1 GGRRMTDK
9 PPPIANLQLPV
20 APFVSLVGAGPG
32 DPGLITVKGLQRIAE
47 ADVIVYDKLAS
58 ESLLDH
64 ARADAELI
72 YMGKIGGGP
81 THAQEAINDLLVEK
95 AREGKRVVRLKGGD
109 PYVFGRGGEEGEAL
123 HNAGIPFEVVP
134 GVTSAVAVP
143 SYAGIPVTHRGL
155 AQSFAV
161 ITGHEALPGGPG
173 STPEPGE
180 GLPPG
185 INWPGLAGVDTLVF
199 LMGIRTLPEIASK
212 LIEHGRSPDTPAA
225 VIRMGTTAE
234 QRTVA
239 GTLGDI
245 VSRIKAA
252 GLTPPAITVVGE
264 VVRMRDALSWFEDRP
279 LFGKRV
285 LITRTRKQAS
295 VLARLLADEGAIPV
309 ELPAIEIEPVA
320 DRSELDAAIGRLVA
334 GHYAW
339 AVFTSANAVE
349 EFFGAVESQG
359 LDARAFGQ
367 TRVCTIGPATAA
379 ALAEHGIRAD
389 LIPHEYIAE
398 SIVEA
403 MRPLLHRS
411 DHILIPRAE
420 GARAE
425 LIDGLA
431 ALGPQ
436 VDEVSLYRAALPAEA
451 PPEALDLLRNGGIDI
466 VTFTSSSTV
475 RNLVDILG
483 QDATAI
489 LNGTHTSPGVI
500 LSSTEPASQ
509 DDAPSSVILSSTLAG
524 AQDDAPPRRDLEVG
538 GEGSTPARGQPTP
551 TVAQGPG
558 PEPTAPRR
566 PLIACIGPIT
576 AQTARDL
583 RLPVD
588 IEASEHTVEGLVA
601 ALREFAL

>member
-1 GGRRMTDK
+1 MTETSS
-9 PPPIANLQLPV
+9 
-20 APFVSLVGAGPG
+20 FVSLVGAGPG

-58 ESLLDH
+58 ETLLDH

-81 THAQEAINDLLVEK
+81 THAQEAINDLLIEK

-123 HNAGIPFEVVP
+123 RKVGIPFEVVP

-199 LMGIRTLPEIASK
+199 LMGIRTLPEIASR

-225 VIRMGTTAE
+225 VIRMGTTPE
-234 QRTVA
+234 QRTVT
-239 GTLGDI
+239 GTLADI

-252 GLTPPAITVVGE
+252 GITPPAITVVGE
-264 VVRMRDALSWFEDRP
+264 VVRMREPLSWFEDRP
-279 LFGKRV
+279 LFGVRV

-320 DRSELDAAIGRLVA
+320 DRSELHAAIGRLAA
-334 GHYAW
+334 GDYAW
-339 AVFTSANAVE
+339 TVFTSANAVE
-349 EFFGAVESQG
+349 EFFSAAESKGLVALIFGGA
-359 LDARAFGQ
+359 RI
-367 TRVCTIGPATAA
+367 CTIGPATAA
-379 ALAEHGIRAD
+379 ALAERGLRAD
-389 LIPHEYIAE
+389 LVPQQYIAE
-398 SIVEA
+398 SVVDA
-403 MRPLLHRS
+403 MRPHLHKGDR
-411 DHILIPRAE
+411 ILVPRAE
-420 GARAE
+420 GARVE
-425 LIDGLA
+425 LIEGLTA
-431 ALGPQ
+431 AGAE
-436 VDEVSLYRAALPAEA
+436 VDEVHLYSAALPAHA
-451 PPEALDLLRNGGIDI
+451 PPEALDLLRNGEIDM

-483 QDATAI
+483 
-489 LNGTHTSPGVI
+489 G
-500 LSSTEPASQ
+500 PA
-509 DDAPSSVILSSTLAG
+509 PLAG
-524 AQDDAPPRRDLEVG
+524 
-538 GEGSTPARGQPTP
+538 EG
-551 TVAQGPG
+551 
-558 PEPTAPRR
+558 R
-566 PLIACIGPIT
+566 PLIASIGPIT
-576 AQTARDL
+576 SQTARDL
-583 RLPVD
+583 GLPVD
-588 IEASEHTVEGLVA
+588 IEATEHTVEGLVA
-601 ALREFAL
+601 ALKEARP

>member
-1 GGRRMTDK
+1 MTD
-9 PPPIANLQLPV
+9 PSPA
-20 APFVSLVGAGPG
+20 FVSLVGAGPG

-58 ESLLDH
+58 ETLLDH
-64 ARADAELI
+64 ARPGAELI

-95 AREGKRVVRLKGGD
+95 ALKGKRVVRLKGGD

-123 HNAGIPFEVVP
+123 RKAGVPFEVVP

-143 SYAGIPVTHRGL
+143 AYAGIPVTHRGL

-185 INWPGLAGVDTLVF
+185 IDWPGLSGVDTLVF
-199 LMGIRTLPEIASK
+199 LMGIRTLPEIVRN
-212 LIEHGRSPDTPAA
+212 LVEHGRSPDTPAA
-225 VIRMGTTAE
+225 VIRMGTTPE
-234 QRTVA
+234 QLTVT
-239 GTLGDI
+239 GTLADI
-245 VSRIKAA
+245 VARIKEA
-252 GLTPPAITVVGE
+252 GLTPPAITVVGD
-264 VVRMRDALSWFEDRP
+264 VVRMRDALSWFEGRP
-279 LFGKRV
+279 LFGKRI

-320 DRSELDAAIGRLVA
+320 DRSELEGAIGRLAA
-334 GHYAW
+334 GYYAW

-349 EFFGAVESQG
+349 EFFAATESLD
-359 LDARAFGQ
+359 LDARVFGQ
-367 TRVCTIGPATAA
+367 TRVCTIGPGTAA
-379 ALAEHGIRAD
+379 ALAVHGIRAN
-389 LIPHEYIAE
+389 LLPAEFVAE

-403 MRPLLHRS
+403 LRPLLHKNDR
-411 DHILIPRAE
+411 ILVPRAE

-431 ALGPQ
+431 ALGA
-436 VDEVSLYRAALPAEA
+436 EVEEVPLYRAALPAKA
-451 PPEALDLLRNGGIDI
+451 PPEALDLLRNGEIDI
-466 VTFTSSSTV
+466 ITFTSSSTV

-483 QDATAI
+483 EDATAI
-489 LNGTHTSPGVI
+489 LSGSPASPGVI
-500 LSSTEPASQ
+500 LSSTEP
-509 DDAPSSVILSSTLAG
+509 G
-524 AQDDAPPRRDLEVG
+524 AQGDAASRRNLAEEGKGTTPERG
-538 GEGSTPARGQPTP
+538 GPAPEPGAPLGTQHSPLGTRHSALSTP
-551 TVAQGPG
+551 
-558 PEPTAPRR
+558 R

-576 AQTARDL
+576 AQTAREL
-583 RLPVD
+583 GLPVD

-601 ALREFAL
+601 ALREHLSSYA